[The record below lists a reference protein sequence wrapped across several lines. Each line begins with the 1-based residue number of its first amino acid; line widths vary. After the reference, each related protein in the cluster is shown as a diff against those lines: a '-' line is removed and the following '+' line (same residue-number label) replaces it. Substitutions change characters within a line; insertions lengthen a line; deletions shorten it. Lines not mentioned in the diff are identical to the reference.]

1 YHPYHGTHC
10 TGSNTADPP
19 SPLTTCSQASTLDGA
34 EVLSQHKADR
44 NLGHWMD
51 ELAYWAHTTDLR
63 QATIPVINEAGHD
76 LAGFQNL
83 TFYVFQAA
91 KDPIGRDFLRHVA
104 VAGGFEDVNGNN
116 LPDNGLTPAAPCST
130 TDLTQPC
137 EWDKVVSATGAA
149 GRDNIPDAY
158 FEAESVDELQ
168 DKLTAT
174 INAILQRSASGTS
187 LSVLAT
193 SSTGEGAAYQAYF
206 YPHLVEGFNQ
216 VDWVGYLQ
224 SLFVDA
230 FGNTREDT
238 DQDGRLVLKNDK
250 IVVNRYDSV
259 KQVVRVDKYVD
270 LNEDGKADDLNSD
283 TVINASDCSPC
294 DKPLSDIVAIWEA
307 GKQLALMAESA
318 RKILTWVDTN
328 NNGLVESGEQI
339 PFTAANATTLGP
351 YLRAGAAPYTAT
363 NIINFIRGVDP
374 QVAGLRDRLLQV
386 PPGSGTQKVWK
397 LGDPI
402 HATPT
407 VVGTPK
413 ERYDVLY
420 GDASYTAYF
429 QQYKSRRQ
437 VAYAGA
443 NDGMLHAFNIG
454 FFHRG
459 DDPSTSASSKV
470 EHGWFTRTATDNS
483 SGSLLGDELWGFI
496 PYELL
501 PQLQWLTRTDYMHVY
516 YVDLKPKV
524 TDARIFTPDADH
536 PNGWGTIL
544 IGGFRMGGSCKACT
558 AGTGAPE
565 MKVNIGGTDHFF
577 YSAYFVLDI
586 TNPEADPKL
595 LWSFSYQDL
604 GLTTSYPAVVRV

>member
-1 YHPYHGTHC
+1 MVDAVDELFHKGQTPIAEAMYEAIRYFAQLPSAYNTTGYAIPQAYSPAVALAVNGAGSMGSGGGGAGTPEESVLTGTDTCPAGYITSACGRDPYFFGSKHSPAWASPSAPVTCCKSFVILFSDGRADMNVDLPANAQGLKEIAAYHPYHGTHC

-116 LPDNGLTPAAPCST
+116 LPDNGLTPAAACST

-216 VDWVGYLQ
+216 VDWIGYLQ

-270 LNEDGKADDLNSD
+270 LTEDGKADDLNSD

-294 DKPLSDIVAIWEA
+294 DKPLSDIVAVWEA
-307 GKQLALMAESA
+307 GKQLALMNESA

-339 PFTAANATTLGP
+339 PFTAANAATLGP

-470 EHGWFTRTATDNS
+470 
-483 SGSLLGDELWGFI
+483 
-496 PYELL
+496 
-501 PQLQWLTRTDYMHVY
+501 
-516 YVDLKPKV
+516 
-524 TDARIFTPDADH
+524 
-536 PNGWGTIL
+536 
-544 IGGFRMGGSCKACT
+544 
-558 AGTGAPE
+558 
-565 MKVNIGGTDHFF
+565 
-577 YSAYFVLDI
+577 
-586 TNPEADPKL
+586 
-595 LWSFSYQDL
+595 
-604 GLTTSYPAVVRV
+604 